1 MAEEI
6 SKPEQRIYD
15 VAAREHISYEEAC
28 RLAIDGLIDSG
39 AVTEETVVPLYEE
52 ALRSIQNRQATEAMG
67 AKKSWYDATKPDTP
81 VWSILHEDLKGKI
94 GEDGAS
100 TIHRESNKVV
110 GFLADPNVKNL
121 KRKGL
126 VVGYVQSGKTANFSA
141 VITKAV
147 DEGYRFIIVLAG
159 MYNNLRRQTQERL
172 DNDVLS
178 ACDECKSV
186 KALTDVTGDISW
198 KPIQWGFKNK
208 NDVFF
213 AVVKKNSRRLE
224 NLLHKLEVANQKG
237 LLDNVPVLII
247 DDESDQATPN
257 TAKEDE
263 EYSGI
268 NRLLRRI
275 WDQVSTGSYVA
286 YTATPFANVLMNPN
300 DEERY
305 TEHVKSN
312 NSDNPE
318 GEDIERYPGLYPSD
332 FIYALEQPKGYIG
345 AARIFGTPFWA
356 SENADGTLDDGLDID
371 AVRPISE
378 DDAKVLR
385 PPTAKEAKEGAVY
398 APKMVSSLE
407 DAVLWFMIATALR
420 RRRAQKKQHS
430 SMLIHFSQRVETH
443 FEAYEIIKDYIS
455 ELQENYG
462 QSEINDAMQSLYERE
477 VARMQAVR
485 PEAVYPEWAELK
497 PAVYETIC
505 ETKCIVD
512 NGSSEERLEYS
523 ADSPATY
530 VVVGGNTLARGLTLE
545 GLISSYYIRTSK
557 TYDTLLQMGRWFGF
571 RPMYEDLIR
580 LWTTGGIQ
588 SYYRHLAGVEEEI
601 REEIRRM
608 GSTPKTVGVKIRTH
622 PGVLQVTAPNKMRH
636 AKVHNLDYSGKVHQL
651 TRFEEKNDVI
661 LNHNIQVFESLINAI
676 SDSQEALRGKNNG
689 SYLFTGVPVETVLA
703 YLKDFEIH
711 PSHNK
716 TVVGKMVE
724 WIDRYVDQDWNV
736 VIYSGTRKNMIQHNF
751 AGLDICMANRSAEIN
766 SEPGVTELKSLA
778 VAGSAVIDLKIL
790 ADAGILEDSDKFK
803 NVKKNEWLA
812 LRYENG
818 NSPLLII
825 YVVNPQSPSEG
836 KPNRRDLDAAAPIV
850 LHAVVLPQVA
860 GSEDGNFVAVE
871 YDAPDVEEE
880 EPEEGSSF
888 LVSDEDDDE
897 GDYDG

>member
-15 VAAREHISYEEAC
+15 IAAREHISYEEAC
-28 RLAIDGLIDSG
+28 RLAIDGLLDSG
-39 AVTEETVVPLYEE
+39 VVTEEMVVPSYEE
-52 ALRSIQNRQATEAMG
+52 ALRSIQKRQATEAKGM
-67 AKKSWYDATKPDTP
+67 KESWYDTTKPDTP
-81 VWSILHEDLKGKI
+81 IWSILHEELKAKI
-94 GEDGAS
+94 GKEGAS

-110 GFLADPNVKNL
+110 GFLADPNAKDL

-141 VITKAV
+141 VIAKAV
-147 DEGYRFIIVLAG
+147 DEGYRFVIVLAG

-178 ACDECKSV
+178 ACDEYKGV
-186 KALTDVTGDISW
+186 RPLTDVTGDISW
-198 KPIQWGFKNK
+198 KPIQWGFKGK
-208 NDVFF
+208 DIVFF

-224 NLLHKLEVANQKG
+224 NLLHKLEVANKEG

-263 EYSGI
+263 EYSSI
-268 NRLLRRI
+268 NRLLRQI

-286 YTATPFANVLMNPN
+286 YTATPFANVLMNPD

-305 TEHVKSN
+305 TEHVKSS

-332 FIYALEQPKGYIG
+332 FIYALEQPKGYVG
-345 AARIFGTPFWA
+345 ASRIFGTPFWA

-430 SMLIHFSQRVETH
+430 SMLIHFSQRVEAH
-443 FEAYEIIKDYIS
+443 FEAYEIIKNYIS

-462 QSEINDAMQSLYERE
+462 KPNIDDAMQSLYERE
-477 VARMQAVR
+477 VVRMQAVR
-485 PEAVYPEWAELK
+485 PEAIYPEWDELK

-505 ETKCIVD
+505 ETKCIVE
-512 NGSSEERLEYS
+512 NGSSEERLEYI

-601 REEIRRM
+601 REEIRRK
-608 GSTPKTVGVKIRTH
+608 GNSPKTVGVKIRTH

-636 AKVHNLDYSGKVHQL
+636 AKVLNVDFTGKLHQL
-651 TRFEEKNDVI
+651 TRFDEKNAEV
-661 LNHNIQVFESLINAI
+661 LNRNIQVFESLVNTI
-676 SDSQEALRGKNNG
+676 SGSQEALRGKNNG
-689 SYLFTGVPVETVLA
+689 SYLFTEVPVEIVLT

-716 TVVGKMVE
+716 TVMGKMVE
-724 WIDRYVDQDWNV
+724 WIGKYVDQDWNV
-736 VIYSGTRKNMIQHNF
+736 IIYSGTRKNMIQRNF
-751 AGLDICMANRSAEIN
+751 AGLDIRMANRSAEIN
-766 SEPGVTELKSLA
+766 SEPWVTDLGALT
-778 VAGSAVIDLKIL
+778 VAGSEVVDLKIL
-790 ADAGILEDSDKFK
+790 ADAGILKDPDKFK
-803 NVKKNEWLA
+803 NVKEKEWPA
-812 LRYENG
+812 LRYLNG
-818 NSPLLII
+818 NTPLLVI

-836 KPNRRDLDAAAPIV
+836 KAARRDLDATAPVV
-850 LHAVVLPQVA
+850 LHAVLLPQVA
-860 GSEDGNFVAVE
+860 GSGDGHFVAVE
-871 YDAPDVEEE
+871 TNNPEPDEEE
-880 EPEEGSSF
+880 QEEDNSF
-888 LVSDEDDDE
+888 LDLDDDNE

>member
-6 SKPEQRIYD
+6 SKPERRIYD
-15 VAAREHISYEEAC
+15 VAARENMSYEDAC
-28 RLAIDGLIDSG
+28 RQVIDELIDANG
-39 AVTEETVVPLYEE
+39 LPEEMIVPLYEE
-52 ALRSIQNRQATEAMG
+52 ALRSIQKRQATEAKG
-67 AKKSWYDATKPDTP
+67 TKKSWYDTTKPDTP
-81 VWSILHEDLKGKI
+81 IWSKLHEKLKDDI
-94 GEDGAS
+94 GEEGAS
-100 TIHRESNKVV
+100 TIQRESNKVV
-110 GFLADPNVKNL
+110 GFLADPNAKNL

-147 DEGYRFIIVLAG
+147 DEGYRFVIVLAG

-178 ACDECKSV
+178 ACDGPKSV
-186 KALTDVTGDISW
+186 RALTDVTGDISW
-198 KPIQWGFKNK
+198 KRIQWGFKNK
-208 NDVFF
+208 NDIFF

-224 NLLHKLEVANQKG
+224 NLLHKLEVANQEG

-356 SENADGTLDDGLDID
+356 IENADGTLDDGLDID

-378 DDAKVLR
+378 NEAKILR

-398 APKMVSSLE
+398 APEMVPSLK
-407 DAVLWFMIATALR
+407 DAVHWFMIATALR
-420 RRRAQKKQHS
+420 RLRTGKKQHS

-462 QSEINDAMQSLYERE
+462 QSEINDAMQRLYERE

-485 PEAVYPEWAELK
+485 PEAVYPEWTELK

-512 NGSSEERLEYS
+512 NGYSEERLEYS

-601 REEIRRM
+601 REEIRRT

-622 PGVLQVTAPNKMRH
+622 PGVLQVTAPNKMRY

-676 SDSQEALRGKNNG
+676 SGSQEALRGKNNG

-736 VIYSGTRKNMIQHNF
+736 VIYSGTRKNMIQRNF
-751 AGLDICMANRSAEIN
+751 AGLDIRMANRSAEIN
-766 SEPGVTELKSLA
+766 SEPGVTDLGALT
-778 VAGSAVIDLKIL
+778 VAGSEVVDLKIL
-790 ADAGILEDSDKFK
+790 ADAGILKDPDKFK
-803 NVKKNEWLA
+803 NVKKNEWPA
-812 LRYENG
+812 LRYLNG
-818 NSPLLII
+818 NTPLLVI

-836 KPNRRDLDAAAPIV
+836 RDARRDLDATAPIV
-850 LHAVVLPQVA
+850 LHAVLLPQVA
-860 GSEDGNFVAVE
+860 GSGDGHFVAVE